1 MQKTENPEDI
11 TSSGVV
17 KLRTDSISAGI
28 TIKEGVLNV
37 ENNIRVLLVE
47 DEENMRELIKIAFKK
62 ENFDTIEAIDGKQ
75 GLNLFKMNGADIVIL
90 DIMLPEI
97 DGWTVCREIRKV
109 SNVPIIL
116 LTARGEEFDK
126 LFGFELGADDYLVKP
141 FSPKELIARVR
152 ALMRRAEIKINDSA
166 PCFKVGDIVIDRLSR
181 EVTANEKEI
190 SLTNKEYELLCFLA
204 ANPKIVFT
212 REQLLLKVWGY
223 EQYGD
228 PRTVD
233 THIKK
238 LREKLGDYSSYIST
252 MWGVGYKFEVPK

>member
-1 MQKTENPEDI
+1 MKGEPQ
-11 TSSGVV
+11 V
-17 KLRTDSISAGI
+17 
-28 TIKEGVLNV
+28 
-37 ENNIRVLLVE
+37 NNSVRVLLIE
-47 DEENMRELIKIAFKK
+47 DEEKMRELIKIAFRK
-62 ENFDTIEAIDGKQ
+62 EDFVIIEAVDGKQ
-75 GLNLFKMNGADIVIL
+75 GLNLFRTNSVDIVIL

-97 DGWTVCREIRKV
+97 DGWTVCREIRRT
-109 SNVPIIL
+109 SNIPIIL

-141 FSPKELIARVR
+141 FSPKELLARVK
-152 ALMRRAEIKINDSA
+152 ALLRRAEIKSNEAASYYK
-166 PCFKVGDIVIDRLSR
+166 FGNIVIDRLSR
-181 EVTANEKEI
+181 EVTVNGRAVN
-190 SLTNKEYELLCFLA
+190 LTNKEYELLYFLA

-238 LREKLGDYSSYIST
+238 LREKLGDYSSCIST

>member
-1 MQKTENPEDI
+1 LKGEPQ
-11 TSSGVV
+11 V
-17 KLRTDSISAGI
+17 
-28 TIKEGVLNV
+28 
-37 ENNIRVLLVE
+37 NNSVRVLLIE
-47 DEENMRELIKIAFKK
+47 DEEKMRELIKIAFRK
-62 ENFDTIEAIDGKQ
+62 EDFVIIEAVDGKQ
-75 GLNLFKMNGADIVIL
+75 GLNLFRTNSVDIVIL

-97 DGWTVCREIRKV
+97 DGWTVCREIRRT
-109 SNVPIIL
+109 SNIPIIL

-141 FSPKELIARVR
+141 FSPKELLARVK
-152 ALMRRAEIKINDSA
+152 ALLRRAEIKSNEAASYYK
-166 PCFKVGDIVIDRLSR
+166 FGNIVIDRLSR
-181 EVTANEKEI
+181 EVTVNGRAVN
-190 SLTNKEYELLCFLA
+190 LTNKEYELLYFLA

-238 LREKLGDYSSYIST
+238 LREKLGDYSSCIST

>member
-1 MQKTENPEDI
+1 
-11 TSSGVV
+11 V
-17 KLRTDSISAGI
+17 
-28 TIKEGVLNV
+28 
-37 ENNIRVLLVE
+37 
-47 DEENMRELIKIAFKK
+47 
-62 ENFDTIEAIDGKQ
+62 
-75 GLNLFKMNGADIVIL
+75 DIVIL

-97 DGWTVCREIRKV
+97 DGWTVCREIRRT

-141 FSPKELIARVR
+141 FSPKELMARVK
-152 ALMRRAEIKINDSA
+152 ALLRRAEIKSNEAASYYR
-166 PCFKVGDIVIDRLSR
+166 FGNIVIDRLSR
-181 EVTANEKEI
+181 EVTVNGRTVN
-190 SLTNKEYELLCFLA
+190 LTNKEYELLYFLA

-238 LREKLGDYSSYIST
+238 LREKLGDYSSCIST

>member
-1 MQKTENPEDI
+1 M
-11 TSSGVV
+11 
-17 KLRTDSISAGI
+17 
-28 TIKEGVLNV
+28 
-37 ENNIRVLLVE
+37 NNSVRVLLVE
-47 DEENMRELIKIAFKK
+47 DEEKMRELIKIVFRK
-62 ENFDTIEAIDGKQ
+62 EDFVIIEAVDGKQ
-75 GLNLFKMNGADIVIL
+75 GLNLFRTNSVDIVIL

-97 DGWTVCREIRKV
+97 DGWTVCREIRRT
-109 SNVPIIL
+109 SNIPIIL

-141 FSPKELIARVR
+141 FSPKELMARVK
-152 ALMRRAEIKINDSA
+152 ALLRRAEIKSNEAVSYYR
-166 PCFKVGDIVIDRLSR
+166 FGDIVIDRLSR
-181 EVTANEKEI
+181 EVTVNGRPVN
-190 SLTNKEYELLCFLA
+190 LTNKEYELLYFLA

-238 LREKLGDYSSYIST
+238 LREKLGDYSSCIST

>member
-1 MQKTENPEDI
+1 
-11 TSSGVV
+11 V
-17 KLRTDSISAGI
+17 
-28 TIKEGVLNV
+28 
-37 ENNIRVLLVE
+37 NNSVRVLLIE
-47 DEENMRELIKIAFKK
+47 DEEKMRELIKIAFRK
-62 ENFDTIEAIDGKQ
+62 EDFVIIEAVDGKQ
-75 GLNLFKMNGADIVIL
+75 GLNLFRTNSVDIVIL

-97 DGWTVCREIRKV
+97 DGWTVCREIRRT
-109 SNVPIIL
+109 SNIPIIL

-141 FSPKELIARVR
+141 FSPKELLARVK
-152 ALMRRAEIKINDSA
+152 ALLRRAEIKSNEAASYYK
-166 PCFKVGDIVIDRLSR
+166 FGNIVIDRLSR
-181 EVTANEKEI
+181 EVTVNGRAVN
-190 SLTNKEYELLCFLA
+190 LTNKEYELLYFLA

-238 LREKLGDYSSYIST
+238 LREKLGDYSSCIST

>member
-1 MQKTENPEDI
+1 M
-11 TSSGVV
+11 
-17 KLRTDSISAGI
+17 
-28 TIKEGVLNV
+28 
-37 ENNIRVLLVE
+37 NNSVRVLLIE
-47 DEENMRELIKIAFKK
+47 DEEKMRELIKIVFRK
-62 ENFDTIEAIDGKQ
+62 EDFVIIEAVDGKQ
-75 GLNLFKMNGADIVIL
+75 GLNLFRTNSVDIVIL

-97 DGWTVCREIRKV
+97 DGWTVCREIRRT
-109 SNVPIIL
+109 SNIPIIL

-141 FSPKELIARVR
+141 FSPKELMARVK
-152 ALMRRAEIKINDSA
+152 ALLRRAEIKSNEAVSYYR
-166 PCFKVGDIVIDRLSR
+166 FGDIVIDRLSR
-181 EVTANEKEI
+181 EVTVNGRAVN
-190 SLTNKEYELLCFLA
+190 LTNKEYELLYFLA

-238 LREKLGDYSSYIST
+238 LREKLGDYSSCIST